1 MFSGLRT
8 CLPTQWEAHHEGT
21 LVLRRRWLR
30 FTCVNSGKF
39 GDVRPWLL
47 SLSRS
52 LPKMAPGFLLRLCLL
67 LPDENRL
74 ISSLAVCVFMKEQPC
89 SFTQELL
96 GGGDRLVAC
105 ASPRRQEEGERT
117 ERGRRGFP
125 GTRSARSRV
134 LTRTS
139 APYLSYTL
147 ASTFLDFFLDAVRR
161 ENVSWQRFLGE
172 DGMP

>member
-1 MFSGLRT
+1 
-8 CLPTQWEAHHEGT
+8 
-21 LVLRRRWLR
+21 
-30 FTCVNSGKF
+30 
-39 GDVRPWLL
+39 
-47 SLSRS
+47 
-52 LPKMAPGFLLRLCLL
+52 
-67 LPDENRL
+67 
-74 ISSLAVCVFMKEQPC
+74 MKEQPC

-96 GGGDRLVAC
+96 GGGGDRLVAC

-117 ERGRRGFP
+117 ERGQRGFP

-139 APYLSYTL
+139 SPYLSYTL

>member
-1 MFSGLRT
+1 
-8 CLPTQWEAHHEGT
+8 
-21 LVLRRRWLR
+21 
-30 FTCVNSGKF
+30 
-39 GDVRPWLL
+39 
-47 SLSRS
+47 
-52 LPKMAPGFLLRLCLL
+52 
-67 LPDENRL
+67 
-74 ISSLAVCVFMKEQPC
+74 MKEQPC

-125 GTRSARSRV
+125 STRSARSRV

-161 ENVSWQRFLGE
+161 GKCEPAAISGGGWDALRKYKICNANGRTLLILSRQVRQVPCAALFSFMSTSSWKILLKVLEGARE
-172 DGMP
+172 R